1 MTVQKWLTPDGEW
14 VNDGGLE
21 PSIEVDFPDYA
32 YLAPLPKDRIF
43 KEGDEADSIET
54 LNTFLG
60 VLGYEVEGNQYTEAT
75 RVAVQ
80 EFQTKEELTVTGE
93 VDAETALRIERA
105 ITEHLRETDQ
115 MYDKAVEV
123 LTEE

>member
-1 MTVQKWLTPDGEW
+1 
-14 VNDGGLE
+14 
-21 PSIEVDFPDYA
+21 
-32 YLAPLPKDRIF
+32 
-43 KEGDEADSIET
+43 
-54 LNTFLG
+54 
-60 VLGYEVEGNQYTEAT
+60 
-75 RVAVQ
+75 
-80 EFQTKEELTVTGE
+80 LTVTGE